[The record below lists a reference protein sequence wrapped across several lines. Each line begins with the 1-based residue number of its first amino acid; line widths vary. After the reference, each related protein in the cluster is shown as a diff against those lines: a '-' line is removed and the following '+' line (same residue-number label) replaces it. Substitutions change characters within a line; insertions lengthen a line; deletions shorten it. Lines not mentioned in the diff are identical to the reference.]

1 MYVNYMPTVNN
12 NILLDKYADDT
23 VIMELLSE
31 NSHQQTTNN
40 WCSEN
45 DLVLNA
51 KKAEEMIMQNDRDN
65 PCYLMLQLN
74 SSDIE
79 QIDQFT

>member
-1 MYVNYMPTVNN
+1 MYVVDMPTVNN
-12 NILLDKYADDT
+12 NIQLVKYADDT

-31 NSHQQTTNN
+31 NSHQQTTKN

-45 DLVLNA
+45 DLVLDA

-65 PCYLMLQLN
+65 PCYLMLHLN
-74 SSDIE
+74 SSDI
-79 QIDQFT
+79 